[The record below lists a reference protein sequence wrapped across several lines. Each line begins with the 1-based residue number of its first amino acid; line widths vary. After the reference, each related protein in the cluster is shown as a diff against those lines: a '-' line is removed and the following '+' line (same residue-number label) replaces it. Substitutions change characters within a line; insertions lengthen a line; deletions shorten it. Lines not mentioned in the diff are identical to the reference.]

1 VDSPEDGDEEMEEE
15 EDNGQYEDG
24 EQEAEDEDYDEAEEK
39 DDENYTKQGKPSASD
54 DELLAK
60 MKRRQGSNL
69 AITNND
75 ILFPTLNYID
85 ETGKYHS
92 DVPKEQIM
100 PRIAAS
106 RKSDTPLVLVLVAPR
121 QRIARIFPIKE
132 YQAHLK
138 RARDQA
144 RFNKLAVKS
153 IQLTWNISESDLD
166 YRLKR
171 GVDDLKKGHRLDI
184 MLGARKAKLMRDR
197 DERDAMLEKIRN
209 TFEPWGYEW
218 TKMSGGFPNAELWF
232 QGYTEEDRAEMEK
245 KKQAAS
251 NGTARPFNDKTTP
264 RPWELED
271 VGEIT
276 AEGARDRHF
285 KSINKKYETLFPEKT
300 QIAGG
305 YWDSLIRKGAF
316 STGPVELS
324 NKEKREK
331 EKEKKIKEWEEKRTA
346 RKGKEE
352 EAKKE
357 EEEQL
362 RILAGKE
369 KSEAR
374 EKLLKMAEKLGAQFG
389 NRGKS
394 GGLLGISMVK
404 DVWGKYDAKKDKRVG
419 RGATF

>member
-1 VDSPEDGDEEMEEE
+1 VDNPEDGDEEIEEE
-15 EDNGQYEDG
+15 EDNGLYEEDG
-24 EQEAEDEDYDEAEEK
+24 EQEEEDEDYDEDEER
-39 DDENYTKQGKPSASD
+39 DN
-54 DELLAK
+54 ELLAR

-245 KKQAAS
+245 KKKAAVDVAAT
-251 NGTARPFNDKTTP
+251 GTAGPLKKKTTP

-271 VGEIT
+271 GGETT
-276 AEGARDRHF
+276 AGGARDQHF

-300 QIAGG
+300 QTAWG
-305 YWDSLIRKGAF
+305 YWDSLIQKGTV
-316 STGPVELS
+316 STRPAELS

-331 EKEKKIKEWEEKRTA
+331 EKEEKIKEREKKRTE

-352 EAKKE
+352 EAKKA

-362 RILAGKE
+362 RMLAENE

-374 EKLLKMAEKLGAQFG
+374 EKLLKTAEKLGEQFG
-389 NRGKS
+389 NRGKP
-394 GGLLGISMVK
+394 GGLFGISMVK
-404 DVWGKYDAKKDKRVG
+404 DVWGKYDAKKDKRTG